1 MRAGTGPSGSPCS
14 RGLATRP
21 SARAVIRRSAGRVA
35 TRSTRGP
42 WTWKPFTAPSAST
55 ARRTK
60 PWKGATLSSRSA
72 PWTSAS
78 SAPDGERGETGMEL
92 NLAGK
97 SVIVTGGGSNI
108 GRAISLAFAREKVHL
123 TIAEIDEGQA
133 KKVVAEAEGQGA
145 ASATSVAT
153 DVSKWES
160 VVAMVKGVEGRR
172 GQVDVLVNNVGWT
185 HDRLFV
191 EKERAEWEKEIQLN
205 LWGMINCTRAVLDGM
220 IARKSG
226 AIVSLGSDAGR
237 MGEFREGVY
246 AACKAGV
253 IALSKSVAREVG
265 RYGIRLNVVCP
276 GMTIPD
282 SDEDIGELSMWASE
296 GNRAFS
302 TPEMQARI
310 AKAYPLRRIGK
321 PEDVAQA
328 AVFLASDAAS
338 FITGQTLSV
347 SGGYTMM

>member
-1 MRAGTGPSGSPCS
+1 
-14 RGLATRP
+14 
-21 SARAVIRRSAGRVA
+21 
-35 TRSTRGP
+35 
-42 WTWKPFTAPSAST
+42 
-55 ARRTK
+55 
-60 PWKGATLSSRSA
+60 
-72 PWTSAS
+72 
-78 SAPDGERGETGMEL
+78 MEL

-108 GRAISLAFAREKVHL
+108 GRAISLAFARERVHL
-123 TIAEIDEGQA
+123 TIAEIDEGQGR
-133 KKVVAEAEGQGA
+133 KVTAEAQKQGA
-145 ASATSVAT
+145 ASATVVPT
-153 DVSKWES
+153 DVTKWDS
-160 VVAMVKGVEGRR
+160 VLAMVREVEGRLGR
-172 GQVDVLVNNVGWT
+172 VDVLVNNVGWT

-191 EKERAEWEKEIQLN
+191 EKERAEWENEIRLN

-237 MGEFREGVY
+237 MGEFREAVY
-246 AACKAGV
+246 GACKAGV
-253 IALSKSVAREVG
+253 IALSKSVAREAG

-276 GMTIPD
+276 GMTMPE
-282 SDEDIGELSMWASE
+282 SDEEIGGLSMWAADV
-296 GNRAFS
+296 NRQWR
-302 TPEMQARI
+302 TDEMKARI

-328 AVFLASDAAS
+328 VVFLASDAAS